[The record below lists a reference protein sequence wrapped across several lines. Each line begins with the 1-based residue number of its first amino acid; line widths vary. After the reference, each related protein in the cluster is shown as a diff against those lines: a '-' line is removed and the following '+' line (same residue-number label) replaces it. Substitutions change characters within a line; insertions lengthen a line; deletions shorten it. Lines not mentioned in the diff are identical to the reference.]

1 MGCAKVNDRLWYPQ
15 LDVYDCVRRFGALI
29 CAYAEAP
36 GIERLCIADFY
47 LANPPLLH
55 WSTMRLE
62 TRRRF
67 AALQIPRPQSAFLAY
82 PAPALLFGKM
92 EPIQKEALRAMG
104 GKGLLSIKELQRG
117 VARFTDAGE
126 VRFAAALT
134 ETVGD
139 GERELVRF
147 LSDDFAKTSEV
158 GSQGLRTST
167 GLRRAV

>member
-1 MGCAKVNDRLWYPQ
+1 MNDRLWFPQ
-15 LDVYDCVRRFGALI
+15 LDVYDCVRRLGALI
-29 CAYAEAP
+29 STYAEAP

-47 LANPPLLH
+47 FANPPLLH

-67 AALQIPRPQSAFLAY
+67 RALQVPNPQKTFLAY
-82 PAPALLFGKM
+82 PGPALLFAKM

-117 VARFTDAGE
+117 VAR
-126 VRFAAALT
+126 LT
-134 ETVGD
+134 EAGQAVFATALAETVED

-147 LSDDFAKTSEV
+147 LAEDFAAASEV
-158 GSQGLRTST
+158 GSEGLRAST
-167 GLRRAV
+167 GLRRTV